1 MSLDKELIGT
11 LLELC
16 AVGAGPRVHK
26 VDRHVHVVE
35 HTLEHLMKPTSLSGL
50 HDCDQV
56 RIELVEDGAVGIE
69 VGPVHKK
76 HGVGEVKLGAQNE
89 LLDRV

>member
-1 MSLDKELIGT
+1 
-11 LLELC
+11 
-16 AVGAGPRVHK
+16 
-26 VDRHVHVVE
+26 
-35 HTLEHLMKPTSLSGL
+35 MKPTPLSGL